1 MDGAHSV
8 TAPREFDWAAIRER
22 IERGLEL
29 AEPDRASPERKR
41 DVLRERAQA
50 LARVPAGEREPGQA
64 GTMTVLAFDL
74 GGARYAVDTGSVVH
88 ACALPPLTALP
99 GLPNHVAGIAAFRGH
114 VLAVLDLRALLAL
127 PVTRLAEPAA
137 LVVLQDGAMEFGLL
151 TDAVVGVQHY
161 PCASLSASL
170 PGLGALRAGYL
181 VGVAPDRT
189 AILDA
194 SRMLGDRSLVLHG
207 Q

>member
-1 MDGAHSV
+1 MAGTDIV
-8 TAPREFDWAAIRER
+8 TAADFDWEAIRQR
-22 IERGLEL
+22 IERGAALIERGL
-29 AEPDRASPERKR
+29 ASPERSR
-41 DVLRERAQA
+41 DLLRERARM
-50 LARVPAGEREPGQA
+50 LARVPDEAPVAGQA
-64 GTMTVLAFDL
+64 DTVNVLAFEL
-74 GGARYAVDTGSVVH
+74 GGARYAVETAYVLH

-137 LVVLQDGAMEFGLL
+137 LVVLQDSAMEFALL
-151 TDAVVGVQHY
+151 ADAVAGVEHY
-161 PCASLSASL
+161 PRTSLSSSL

-181 VGVAPDRT
+181 MGVAPDRT

-194 SRMLGDRSLVLHG
+194 SRMLADRSLVLHG

>member
-1 MDGAHSV
+1 M

-22 IERGLEL
+22 IERGIEL
-29 AEPDRASPERKR
+29 ADSGQASPERSR
-41 DVLRERAQA
+41 EVLRERAQV
-50 LARVPAGEREPGQA
+50 LARVPDQAHDAGQA
-64 GTMTVLAFDL
+64 DALKVLVFEL
-74 GGARYAVDTGSVVH
+74 GGARYAVETGRVLH
-88 ACALPPLTALP
+88 ACALPPITALP
-99 GLPNHVAGIAAFRGH
+99 GLPNHVAGIVAFRGN

-137 LVVLQDGAMEFGLL
+137 LVVLQDSAMEFALL
-151 TDAVVGVQHY
+151 ADAIAGVEHY
-161 PCASLSASL
+161 PRASLSASL

-181 VGVAPDRT
+181 MGVAPDRT

-194 SRMLGDRSLVLHG
+194 ARMLGDRSLVLHG

>member
-1 MDGAHSV
+1 V
-8 TAPREFDWAAIRER
+8 TAARAFDWDAIRAR

-29 AEPDRASPERKR
+29 AEPERASPERNR
-41 DVLRERAQA
+41 AVLRERARA
-50 LARVPAGEREPGQA
+50 LARLPDQDSGTGQA
-64 GTMTVLAFDL
+64 DMVKVLVFEL
-74 GGARYAVDTGSVVH
+74 GGARYAVETGCVAQ
-88 ACALPPLTALP
+88 ACVLPPLTALP
-99 GLPNHVAGIAAFRGH
+99 GLPNHMAGIAAFRGH

-127 PVTRLAEPAA
+127 PVTRLVEPAA
-137 LVVLQDGAMEFGLL
+137 LVVLQDSAMEFALL
-151 TDAVVGVQHY
+151 ADAIAGVEHY
-161 PCASLSASL
+161 PRASLSASL

-181 VGVAPDRT
+181 MGVAPDRT

>member
-1 MDGAHSV
+1 M
-8 TAPREFDWAAIRER
+8 TAARDFDWGAIREQ
-22 IERGLEL
+22 IERGTEL
-29 AEPDRASPERKR
+29 TEGDRASPERSR
-41 DVLRERAQA
+41 NVLRERARA
-50 LARVPAGEREPGQA
+50 LARVSDGERGPGQA
-64 GTMTVLAFDL
+64 ETVNVLAFEL
-74 GGARYAVDTGSVVH
+74 GGARYAVETACVLH

-99 GLPNHVAGIAAFRGH
+99 GLPSHVAGIAAFRGH

-137 LVVLQDGAMEFGLL
+137 LVVLQDGAMEFALL
-151 TDAVVGVQHY
+151 ADSIAGVEHY
-161 PCASLSASL
+161 PRASLSASL

-181 VGVAPDRT
+181 MGVAPDRT

-194 SRMLGDRSLVLHG
+194 RRMLGDHALVLHG